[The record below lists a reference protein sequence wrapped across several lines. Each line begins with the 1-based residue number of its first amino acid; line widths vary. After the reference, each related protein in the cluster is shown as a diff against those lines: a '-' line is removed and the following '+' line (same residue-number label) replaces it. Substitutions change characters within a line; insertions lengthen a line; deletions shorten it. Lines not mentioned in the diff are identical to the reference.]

1 MPGHRDDQR
10 TALEPVTIAAT
21 GGLGNQ
27 LFQLAAAMAIADATG
42 RGIRICCRMYDRPL
56 VRRAFVAARAAVR
69 AAFADRDGR
78 FRLRAMERRPLVLD
92 VQRLATETCPAD
104 DVRLGFSRRS
114 LKRAFRDESRVIP
127 GTDILRT
134 ADEALDVAQGRR
146 PLPPGTTPLIAGF
159 MQDDRLVAPTIA
171 SLQRHLELPRHS
183 AYLDRWLPTVTNRT
197 VGVHVRRGDYLKPAF
212 RDTLPVIPAPWF
224 ARAAHLVQER
234 HGDLAFLVVTDE
246 PAWAREHLRL
256 PGPTTVA
263 SLDHPA
269 SPLEDLALL
278 RACAH
283 HVISNSTFGWWGARL
298 STADGMVVAPARWA
312 IGRPT
317 DPHLMPVAWHKLDNP
332 EDGR

>member
-1 MPGHRDDQR
+1 MPRHGDDQR
-10 TALEPVTIAAT
+10 TALQPVTIAAI
-21 GGLGNQ
+21 GGFGNQ

-69 AAFADRDGR
+69 AAFADPDGR

-92 VQRLATETCPAD
+92 VQQLATETEPAED
-104 DVRLGFSRRS
+104 ARRGFSRRS
-114 LKRAFRDESRVIP
+114 LKRAFRGESHAIA

-134 ADEALDVAQGRR
+134 ADEALDLVHGRR
-146 PLPPGTTPLIAGF
+146 PLPSGTTPLIAGY

-171 SLQRHLELPRHS
+171 SLQRHLELPGRS

-212 RDTLPVIPAPWF
+212 RDTLPVLPAPWF
-224 ARAAHLVQER
+224 AQAAHLVQER

-246 PAWAREHLRL
+246 PAWARAHLRL
-256 PGPTTVA
+256 PGPMTVA

-298 STADGMVVAPARWA
+298 STAGGMVVAPARWT

-317 DPHLMPVAWHKLDNP
+317 DPHLMPTAWHQLDNP

>member
-1 MPGHRDDQR
+1 MPRHGDEQR
-10 TALEPVTIAAT
+10 TALQPVTIAAT

-27 LFQLAAAMAIADATG
+27 LFQFAAAMSIADATG
-42 RGIRICCRMYDRPL
+42 RGIRVCCRMYDRPL

-78 FRLRAMERRPLVLD
+78 FRLRAMERRPLILD
-92 VQRLATETCPAD
+92 VQQLAAETDPAGD
-104 DVRLGFSRRS
+104 ARRGFTRRS
-114 LKRAFRDESRVIP
+114 LKRAFRDESHAIA
-127 GTDILRT
+127 GADILRT
-134 ADEALDVAQGRR
+134 SIEVLDVTQGQR
-146 PLPPGTTPLIAGF
+146 PLPPGTTPLIAGY
-159 MQDDRLVAPTIA
+159 MQDDRLVAPTIT
-171 SLQRHLELPRHS
+171 SLQRLLDLPRHS
-183 AYLDRWLPTVTNRT
+183 AYLDRWLPTVTDRT

-212 RDTLPVIPAPWF
+212 RDMLPVLPAPWF
-224 ARAAHLVQER
+224 AQAAHLVQER

-246 PAWAREHLRL
+246 PGWARDHLRL
-256 PGPTTVA
+256 PGPMTIA

-298 STADGMVVAPARWA
+298 STAGGMVVAPARWT

-317 DPHLMPVAWHKLDNP
+317 DRHLMPAAWDKLDNP